1 MKAHIV
7 TLPGDYIG
15 PEIVAQAVKVLNAVA
30 EKYGHTFCF
39 DERRLGGASIDAFGV
54 PLTDETLA
62 ACNAADAVLM
72 GSVGGPKWDAVEP
85 ARRPEKGLLALRKG
99 MQVFANL
106 RPCTIHPQLS
116 GACPLRPD
124 IIAKPIDIMILRE
137 LTGDIYF
144 GKRWRSEDRAAATDE
159 MAYSVPEVERL
170 ARIGFEMA
178 KKRRGRLCSVDKA
191 NVLECSRLWRET
203 VERLSREYPEVEVS
217 FMYVDNAAMQLI
229 LNPAQF
235 DVMITGNL
243 FGDILSDESA
253 AIAGSLGMMPSASLG
268 STTRGLYEPLAFYDE
283 AGALM
288 AYAWQA
294 VLPQCRNVLLD
305 YFAVLPQYRGS
316 GVGTAV
322 LKELAAYYAPRKQSL
337 IIECEHPAEAPE
349 PAVARRRIGFYL
361 RAGAHAAAMES
372 RLFGVRYQIY
382 SLPAGGL
389 AKDEEIHRD
398 LQELYRTMVPEPYY
412 RGNVNFFGA

>member
-1 MKAHIV
+1 MKIV
-7 TLPGDYIG
+7 LLNVEQAQSIYRSQMVRDF
-15 PEIVAQAVKVLNAVA
+15 PESELKP
-30 EKYGHTFCF
+30 F
-39 DERRLGGASIDAFGV
+39 ASV
-54 PLTDETLA
+54 
-62 ACNAADAVLM
+62 
-72 GSVGGPKWDAVEP
+72 
-85 ARRPEKGLLALRKG
+85 
-99 MQVFANL
+99 Q
-106 RPCTIHPQLS
+106 
-116 GACPLRPD
+116 
-124 IIAKPIDIMILRE
+124 
-137 LTGDIYF
+137 
-144 GKRWRSEDRAAATDE
+144 
-159 MAYSVPEVERL
+159 
-170 ARIGFEMA
+170 
-178 KKRRGRLCSVDKA
+178 
-191 NVLECSRLWRET
+191 
-203 VERLSREYPEVEVS
+203 
-217 FMYVDNAAMQLI
+217 
-229 LNPAQF
+229 
-235 DVMITGNL
+235 
-243 FGDILSDESA
+243 
-253 AIAGSLGMMPSASLG
+253 GMM
-268 STTRGLYEPLAFYDE
+268 TRGLYEPLAFYDE

-316 GVGTAV
+316 GVG
-322 LKELAAYYAPRKQSL
+322 KQSL

>member
-1 MKAHIV
+1 MSDFTPTPTPSYSGKLRNHMLMV
-7 TLPGDYIG
+7 
-15 PEIVAQAVKVLNAVA
+15 PECINECSGIRIFGRTIKSFVFSTDVA
-30 EKYGHTFCF
+30 TI
-39 DERRLGGASIDAFGV
+39 ASV
-54 PLTDETLA
+54 
-62 ACNAADAVLM
+62 NADAVIAVYPFTPQPRIVRAVISVADM
-72 GSVGGPKWDAVEP
+72 PVFCGVGG
-85 ARRPEKGLLALRKG
+85 G
-99 MQVFANL
+99 
-106 RPCTIHPQLS
+106 
-116 GACPLRPD
+116 
-124 IIAKPIDIMILRE
+124 
-137 LTGDIYF
+137 
-144 GKRWRSEDRAAATDE
+144 
-159 MAYSVPEVERL
+159 
-170 ARIGFEMA
+170 
-178 KKRRGRLCSVDKA
+178 
-191 NVLECSRLWRET
+191 
-203 VERLSREYPEVEVS
+203 
-217 FMYVDNAAMQLI
+217 
-229 LNPAQF
+229 
-235 DVMITGNL
+235 
-243 FGDILSDESA
+243 
-253 AIAGSLGMMPSASLG
+253 
-268 STTRGLYEPLAFYDE
+268 TTRGLYEPLAFYDE

-412 RGNVNFFGA
+412 RGNVAGTAGGKANGRLK